1 MDKTLENIQELIRE
15 RGMSEKQFLSDNGF
29 SATAMSD
36 WKAGRMKSYQK
47 HIRKIADYFGVSVDF
62 LLGREE
68 KQSWRKERQFVLMG
82 KGGPGGQE
90 ILKLTE
96 EEYDAAMSVI
106 ASLRR
111 HKGSKTP

>member
-47 HIRKIADYFGVSVDF
+47 HIRKIADYFGVYVDF

-82 KGGPGGQE
+82 KGGPGVQE

-111 HKGSKTP
+111 HKGSKT

>member
-1 MDKTLENIQELIRE
+1 MYKTLENIQELIRE

-111 HKGSKTP
+111 HKGSKT